1 MAEKIRYPRLFT
13 AFSWILCA
21 AGVALLAHISR
32 LSPPPTWLPLLVFVP
47 LSLIAD
53 IFALRMPGGMY
64 LSSDTAFHLVC
75 ALTYGPTLAAWV
87 AGIEALLSELFISRR
102 SPNFVARTVGM
113 YILMWLI
120 GGEVYNAVGGE
131 IPLTQPDGMPLVKA
145 LLLLLAPLVFN
156 AIVMAIDALLRGT
169 SLSLFFLHVV
179 PRVTLY
185 KTMFGLSG
193 VIGALLHNQL
203 GIAST
208 LLFVFIF
215 FSGLAAVRELRLV
228 SEQLAR
234 RVATLDLI
242 REIGQMIVSSLE
254 REALLRLIYEGV
266 GRVMENTNF
275 WIALYDRERNEVEYP
290 IVYDDGKP
298 YPPERWPYDPTH
310 FLAAYTMETG
320 HPIFLSTLEEIR
332 QVPIYLGATGS
343 GRWPESLI
351 AVPILSKGR
360 AIGAM
365 AVQSYEPHAYRP
377 EDVETLSMIANQAGI
392 ALENAR
398 LFREV
403 EASQQYLRA
412 ILDSVDYA
420 VIVTDLEGGIR
431 LANRA
436 AENLFG
442 FKEQE
447 VIHRSLAE
455 VVGHQSLIPIAE
467 RIRGQEVKGRE
478 SIQVVL
484 SDERIMATII
494 TPLSDPQVERSGY
507 VVAMADV
514 TPLYRLSELK
524 SQIIRIASHDLRN
537 PLQLASGFFQ
547 ILLEEMPPSTEMQAD
562 LARRVMHHLKAME
575 RLIDELLEL
584 ERIEVPESRH
594 KEALDIGAL
603 IQQVVGEYRWQAE
616 MKGQRLWTAIPP
628 DLPPVWGDQRMLRQ
642 AIGNLLDNAVKYT
655 PEGGSIT
662 VCTWEEEGE
671 VRITVRDTGVGI
683 PAESLPR
690 IFEHFYRARQP
701 GAEHIS
707 GTGLG
712 LALVQSI
719 VQEHSGRVW
728 VESEGI
734 GKGSLFGIALPAV
747 K

>member
-1 MAEKIRYPRLFT
+1 M
-13 AFSWILCA
+13 FSWILCA
-21 AGVALLAHISR
+21 VGVASLMYVSR
-32 LSPPPTWLPLLVFVP
+32 LSPPPTWLPLLAFVP
-47 LSLIAD
+47 LPLIAD
-53 IFALRMPGGMY
+53 IFALRLPGGMY
-64 LSSDTAFHLVC
+64 LSSDTAFHLIC

-87 AGIEALLSELFISRR
+87 AGIEALLSELFIFRR

-203 GIAST
+203 GIASA

-275 WIALYDRERNEVEYP
+275 WIALYDRECNEVEYA
-290 IVYDDGKP
+290 IIYDDGKP

-310 FLAAYTMETG
+310 FLAAHTMETG

-332 QVPIYLGATGS
+332 RVPIYLGTTGS

-360 AIGAM
+360 AIGAIS
-365 AVQSYEPHAYRP
+365 VQSYEPHAYRP

-442 FKEQE
+442 FKERE

-455 VVGHQSLIPIAE
+455 VVRHQSLIHVAE
-467 RIRGQEVKGRE
+467 RIRCQEVKGRE

-484 SDERIMATII
+484 SDERIMATVI

-701 GAEHIS
+701 GTEHVS

-712 LALVQSI
+712 LTLVQSI
-719 VQEHSGRVW
+719 VQEHGGRVW